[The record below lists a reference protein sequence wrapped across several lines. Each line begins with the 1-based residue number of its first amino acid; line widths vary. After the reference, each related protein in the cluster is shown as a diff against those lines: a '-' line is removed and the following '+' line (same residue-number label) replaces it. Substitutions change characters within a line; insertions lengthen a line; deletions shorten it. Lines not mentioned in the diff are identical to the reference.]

1 MNACFYFSE
10 FSQTVREM
18 GTCLLEK
25 TAMNDDEESGRSMR
39 FTFFQHVEFDFFFF
53 FYIFKRSGIVA
64 LIIFHID
71 TEHFQT

>member
-18 GTCLLEK
+18 GICLLEK

-53 FYIFKRSGIVA
+53 FTFSKDQG
-64 LIIFHID
+64 LLH
-71 TEHFQT
+71 